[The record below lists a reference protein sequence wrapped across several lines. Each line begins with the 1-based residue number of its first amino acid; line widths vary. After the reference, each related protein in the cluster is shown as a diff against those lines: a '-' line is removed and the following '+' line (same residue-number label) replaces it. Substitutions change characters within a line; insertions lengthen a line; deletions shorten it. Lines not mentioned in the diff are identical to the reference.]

1 MNEMTSGLLVPEICS
16 ESGGNLSEEGLTVGF
31 GLVLKDEFNDD
42 LQESLILHGETNLF
56 MGKGDL
62 LIGWTHFG
70 QLIQTAIEK
79 SFEFFR
85 VFRNLS
91 V

>member
-1 MNEMTSGLLVPEICS
+1 MASGLLMPEIGG
-16 ESGGNLSEEGLTVGF
+16 ESGGNLSEKGLAIGF
-31 GLVLKDEFNDD
+31 GLVLKDEFNDN
-42 LQESLILHGETNLF
+42 LHKSLILHGETNLL
-56 MGKGDL
+56 MCDGDL

-70 QLIQTAIEK
+70 KFIQTAVEK
-79 SFEFFR
+79 SFEFFG